1 MSNINATNFYD
12 VLGVDKTA
20 DERAIKKAYF
30 ALVRKYP
37 PETHPEQFKKLREA
51 YEVLSDA
58 ESRREYDSIGQY
70 DSHGEHVGEQI
81 RLATEAMNDQRF
93 ADAQAILAKLI
104 NEKPELHFA
113 RAMLGTA
120 YLNDKQVGPALEIF
134 SELVKEHPDNANYHL
149 HLGYAQHAQKQYA
162 AAAAAYQK
170 SFELKKDDVRPL
182 VSLADCYMDQK
193 RWDDALKVLD
203 QAIHLD
209 GTVDF
214 RDFGLFVRKLE
225 VEIERANKPAVLAV
239 LQQLMPIIPDDPA
252 AKRFVANRLASMAA
266 PLFAMKR
273 VDEANVLMREAAKL
287 DPNRGTGAMP
297 QTFEVEIE
305 RLPEA
310 SKKWLIEQ
318 NRTKSWAK
326 VPNSAM
332 GWPIFL
338 LLVGLGGVWVTL
350 MAAFAGREPMPG
362 EGLFMFFLALLGFGM
377 LTAWSIRRI
386 ILAAKSPYGAYTFV
400 HSLFL
405 LQVRLDKL
413 IAWPL
418 ANLHDVRVTH
428 HHTNGVY
435 TTSRIDLVFN
445 RRTFTVNI
453 YGQQAS
459 VDWAN
464 AVLQKRRRM
473 LELMYSGMLE
483 EGEEDTK
490 LIPANLIPEEG
501 KPAPLT
507 ETAQQRKKNGRI
519 VMGAVAGAAA
529 LVTAIVYPI
538 NAAKADHSAWDDARL
553 AYRDKVRAYQRYLY
567 EYPNGRHA
575 DEAHKAIDAIYAS
588 AEAKVKA
595 HDKSEMAPA
604 LLDVLHVLKEK
615 KLSQVNVKYVSSTS
629 FEKLDLEKLP
639 EDLKGKVIDPK
650 LAFSES
656 ANKQREARITQSLSS
671 AFNQLLGDGVVSIA
685 GDGSYDPYEYDY
697 KYRKLPKPEKSP
709 VTFVVNYEVALT
721 GTIYESVKK
730 SGSNNDDKKFL
741 GIMFLWDFDVAF
753 DGEEKPRYTFQFDS
767 EPAKDIRWTTY
778 GSKYGGVYES
788 PTLPYDKMAESGFDD
803 FQHQIAV
810 RFGVE
815 KATPKKAAAYDDGYP
830 PDDAYDDGYDD
841 GYDEPPP
848 PRPTPKKPAPK
859 KVTGKKK

>member
-1 MSNINATNFYD
+1 MSNINAKSFYE
-12 VLGVDKTA
+12 VLGVEKTA
-20 DERAIKKAYF
+20 DERTIKKAYF

-37 PETHPEQFKKLREA
+37 PETHPEEFKKLREA

-58 ESRREYDSIGQY
+58 EARRDYDSIGQY
-70 DSHGEHVGEQI
+70 DEHGEQVGQLI
-81 RLATEAMNDQRF
+81 RLATEAMEEQRYE
-93 ADAQAILAKLI
+93 AAQQILISLVK
-104 NEKPELHFA
+104 EKPELAFA
-113 RAMLGTA
+113 RDLLGMA
-120 YLNDKQVGPALEIF
+120 YLHDKKPEQALAIFND
-134 SELVKEHPDNANYHL
+134 LVSKHPDNGAYQL
-149 HLGYAQHAQKQYA
+149 HLGYAQHALKQFNSA
-162 AAAAAYQK
+162 ATAYQR
-170 SFELKKDDVRPL
+170 SFELNKEDVRPL
-182 VSLADCYMDQK
+182 VSLADLYMDQK
-193 RWDDALKVLD
+193 RWDDAIKVLD

-225 VEIERANKPAVLAV
+225 VEIERANKQAV
-239 LQQLMPIIPDDPA
+239 LQVLAQLMPIIPDDPA

-287 DPNRGTGAMP
+287 DPNRGSGAMP

-310 SKKWLIEQ
+310 SKQWIITQ
-318 NRTKSWAK
+318 NKTKSWAK

-338 LLVGLGGVWVTL
+338 LLVGLGGGWVSL
-350 MAAFAGREPMPG
+350 MAAFTGRRPMQG
-362 EGLFMFFLALLGFGM
+362 AGLFMFFLALAGFGI

-386 ILAAKSPYGAYTFV
+386 MVAAKSPYGAYTFV
-400 HSLFL
+400 HPLFL
-405 LQVRLDKL
+405 LQVRLNKV

-445 RRTFTVNI
+445 RKTFNTSI
-453 YGQQAS
+453 YGQQAA

-464 AVLQKRRRM
+464 AVLAKRRRM

-490 LIPANLIPEEG
+490 LIPASLIPEEG
-501 KPAPLT
+501 KPAVLSPAM
-507 ETAQQRKKNGRI
+507 EKQKKNGRI

-529 LVTAIVYPI
+529 LVTAAVIPM
-538 NAAKADHSAWDDARL
+538 NAVKADNYAWEDAKY
-553 AYRDKVRAYQRYLY
+553 AYRDKVRAYQKYLNH
-567 EYPNGRHA
+567 YPDGRHS
-575 DEAHKAIDAIYAS
+575 DEAKAAIEKIYS
-588 AEAKVKA
+588 TAEANVKA
-595 HDKSEMAPA
+595 HNSSEMAPA
-604 LLDVLHVLKEK
+604 LLDILKTLKEK
-615 KLSQVNVKYVSSTS
+615 QLSQVNVKYVSHTL

-639 EDLKGKVIDPK
+639 DDLKGKVIDPK
-650 LAFSES
+650 LAFSDSTNKTRERVITES
-656 ANKQREARITQSLSS
+656 LEG
-671 AFNQLLGDGVVSIA
+671 AFKKLLGEGVVNITA
-685 GDGSYDPYEYDY
+685 DGYDPYAYDY
-697 KYRKLPKPEKSP
+697 DYRNEPKPPKSP
-709 VTFVVNYEVALT
+709 ITFVVRYEVALT

-730 SGSNNDDKKFL
+730 AGSTNDDKKFL
-741 GIMFLWDFDVAF
+741 GIAFLWDFDVAF

-778 GSKYGGVYES
+778 GNKYGINYES

-815 KATPKKAAAYDDGYP
+815 KATPKKYDDTY
-830 PDDAYDDGYDD
+830 DDNYDDGYDD
-841 GYDEPPP
+841 GYDDDYPPSA
-848 PRPTPKKPAPK
+848 PAPK
-859 KVTGKKK
+859 KPLPKKPLPKKKK